1 MTAFLVIDDVLS
13 QDEMESTRN
22 FFLGLKDGN
31 SSWIDKDSAVEFP
44 LEKIVSLVSK
54 TFDLSQAVG
63 YECWSHVNTR
73 PSWHVDKDEAV
84 WNDSKQLKHP
94 VCSIVY
100 YPYVKNMS
108 GGRFLTKSHLVVP
121 RQNRLIAFSPGLQH
135 AVEKFAGERM
145 SCAINPWAYKLGSYN
160 RNQP

>member
-1 MTAFLVIDDVLS
+1 MTTFLVVDDVLS
-13 QDEMESTRN
+13 PEEMESTRN
-22 FFLGLKDGN
+22 FFLGLSNGN
-31 SSWIDKDSAVEFP
+31 SSWIDLGSEVSFP
-44 LEKIVSLVSK
+44 LEKIINIVSK

-73 PSWHVDKDEAV
+73 ASWHVDKDEEA
-84 WNDSKQLKHP
+84 WSDLKELKHP

-100 YPYVKNMS
+100 YPYIKNMS
-108 GGRFLTKSHLVVP
+108 GGRFVTKSHLAVP

-145 SCAINPWAYKLGSYN
+145 SCAINPWAYKLNSYS
-160 RNQP
+160 RTKS